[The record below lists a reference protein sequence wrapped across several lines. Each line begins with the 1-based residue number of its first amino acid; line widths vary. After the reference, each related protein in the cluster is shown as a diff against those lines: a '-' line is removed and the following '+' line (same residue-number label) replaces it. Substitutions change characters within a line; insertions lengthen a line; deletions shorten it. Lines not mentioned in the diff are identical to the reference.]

1 MLPIKIQATIEV
13 LEPCKFE
20 GGEKIQLSKSASKNL
35 FVGEKKFKKEN
46 GQGEGEWKRG
56 RTVPAQRES
65 LICVL

>member
-20 GGEKIQLSKSASKNL
+20 GGEKNPIKQKCLQE
-35 FVGEKKFKKEN
+35 FVCWRKKFKKEN
-46 GQGEGEWKRG
+46 GEGERERKRG
-56 RTVPAQRES
+56 RTVPAQKES

>member
-35 FVGEKKFKKEN
+35 FVGEKK
-46 GQGEGEWKRG
+46 
-56 RTVPAQRES
+56 
-65 LICVL
+65 I